1 MKFYH
6 MKQLCTLFCALLF
19 SNVLLAQVDVGAT
32 SILNPTTPVC
42 GNSNQPIDVVIFN
55 YSPSTINFAINNVT
69 VNVSITGAS
78 IQTFNSP
85 VISSGSLASGAS
97 MVVNVTPS
105 CNLSAIGTHTF
116 NATTVNFSDVNPVNN
131 AMAPTD
137 VIVTAQPTPANAGS
151 DQAFC
156 APNGNLSGNTPL
168 VGIGTWTL
176 ISGSGVVTSPNSPN
190 STITGLGVGLNTFRW
205 TISNAPCPDSFD
217 DVVITGEASPTV
229 VLTSAPGTNAQ
240 ILCVNNAVTPIT
252 YTIGGSASGAF
263 ASGLPSGVNGV
274 YSAGTFTI
282 SGTPSI
288 PGVYNY
294 TVTTTGGLCAPV
306 VQPGSIT
313 VDPDATISL
322 TSAAGTDAQ
331 TICIN
336 NAITPITYTIGGG
349 GSGATASGLPAGVSG
364 TYLAGNFTISGTPTV
379 AGTFNYT
386 VTTTG
391 LCSQQVA
398 AGSITVTPDAL
409 ITLSSGTLNQT
420 ICQNTPLGTLLFAI
434 SGGGTGATVS
444 GLPAGITGTFAAGV
458 FTISGSPTVTGT
470 FNYTVTTTGPCL
482 QSSINGTIIVNP
494 DATIVLTS
502 GVGTDVQTL
511 CVNNPITTITYS
523 VGGGGTGATVSGLP
537 AGLSGLYAAGT
548 VTISG
553 TPTVSGTFNYTVTTT
568 GTCNQVTASGS
579 ITVQADA
586 TLTLMTGNQNQ
597 VLCENT
603 FISTI
608 VYNVGGGVTGA
619 TVSGLPSGVTGT
631 FSAGTVTISGP
642 ALLSG
647 VYNFTVTTTGSCVQ
661 TSANGTL
668 TVNPDATLNLSSAP
682 ATTNQTVCINTAIT
696 TISYTVG
703 GGGTSA
709 TFSGLP
715 AGVSGAYAAGTVSI
729 NGSPT
734 IAGTYN
740 YMVATVGTC
749 LQDTTYGTITVTP
762 DATISLNSA
771 IGTDAQNVCE
781 NTPIINIDYL
791 IGGGG
796 TGVTF
801 SGLPAGASGSFSGGI
816 ATISGTPTIAGVY
829 PYTVTTTGSCVQT
842 SASGSITVTIGS
854 SALLT
859 SGVGT
864 DSQSVCVQTPI
875 YDITYSIGGS
885 ASGATV
891 TGLPSGVTSSFS
903 AGVLTISG
911 SPDSVGVYNYTVTT
925 SGGSCP
931 SVSVGGSIQSTIQT
945 IVMTSA
951 AFTND
956 QVLCE
961 NIAITPITYNLG
973 GSATGAIASG
983 LPAGVTGN
991 FSGGI
996 FTISGLPT
1004 ETGTFFY
1011 TVSSTGF
1018 CTDASLIG
1026 SIQIN
1031 PVILGNT
1038 AGTSTSICE
1047 NSVGMLTGGT
1057 LAGGNGVYTYL
1068 WEESTTSGSAFS
1080 PAFEYHTLSDY
1091 EVYATAFSQNQMY
1104 YRRVVTSGGCAD
1116 TSSEVVIMLDSLP
1129 IANLNGMS
1137 TICAGDSLLVTGA
1150 GFTNGTY
1157 NWCHDGA
1164 GNLFGTAGLTP
1175 MYQSSLSD
1183 EGNTVTLKMVVTS
1196 NNTCA
1201 PIADTAQFVITITP
1215 LPVAIAGGS
1224 STICPSGDAVTVMS
1238 AQAANGTIDWSHNG
1252 NGILLDSN
1260 SLFPTY
1266 TATAADAGDTVLLQ
1280 MVVSNPIACQT
1291 PQADTAWY
1299 NIIVNAIGNTFLEAG
1314 NSTTIGIGNSVDLSA
1329 TGPAIIDWNWFPTTG
1344 LSDPNVPDPTAAPVV
1359 TTTYLLTGTDVN
1371 GCMAVDSLT
1380 ITVEADMNLMIANTV
1395 TPNDDNKNDTWIVD
1409 NIEFYPNTEVSIMNR
1424 EGEIVYESDSY
1435 DNSWGGTYKGKLL
1448 PDATYYYVLK
1458 FADSDKVY
1466 KGAVTI
1472 LHH

>member
-1 MKFYH
+1 

-19 SNVLLAQVDVGAT
+19 CNALLAQVDVGAT
-32 SILNPTTPVC
+32 SIINPTTPVC

-55 YSPSTINFAINNVT
+55 YSGTTINFAINNVT

-105 CNLSAIGTHTF
+105 CNLSAVGTHTF
-116 NATTVNFSDVNPVNN
+116 NATTVNFSDVNAMNN

-151 DQAFC
+151 DQSFC
-156 APNGNLSGNTPL
+156 VPNGNLSGNTPL

-190 STITGLGVGLNTFRW
+190 STITGLGVGANTFRW
-205 TISNAPCPDSFD
+205 TISNSPCPDSFD
-217 DVVITGEASPTV
+217 DVMIIGEATPTI

-240 ILCVNNAVTPIT
+240 TLCVNNPVTPIT
-252 YTIGGSASGAF
+252 YTIGGSATGAF
-263 ASGLPSGVNGV
+263 ASGLPVGVNGV
-274 YSAGTFTI
+274 YSAGAFTI
-282 SGTPSI
+282 SGTPTI
-288 PGVYNY
+288 PGTYNY
-294 TVTTTGGLCAPV
+294 TITTTGGLCAPV

-313 VDPDATISL
+313 VDPDATIAL
-322 TSAAGTDAQ
+322 TSAAGTDGQ

-336 NAITPITYTIGGG
+336 NSITPITYTIGGG

-379 AGTFNYT
+379 AGSFNYT

-398 AGSITVTPDAL
+398 SGSITVTPDAV

-420 ICQNTPLGTLLFAI
+420 ICQNTPLGTVLFAI

-458 FTISGSPTVTGT
+458 FTISGSPTVAGT
-470 FNYTVTTTGPCL
+470 FNYAVTTTGPCL
-482 QSSINGTIIVNP
+482 QSSINGTIVVDP
-494 DATIVLTS
+494 DATIALTS
-502 GVGTDVQTL
+502 AVGTDAQTI
-511 CVNNPITTITYS
+511 CINNPITAITYS

-537 AGLSGLYAAGT
+537 AGISGIYAAGT

-553 TPTVSGTFNYTVTTT
+553 TPTVAGTFNYSVTTT
-568 GTCNQVTASGS
+568 GTCNQVIASGS
-579 ITVQADA
+579 IIVQQDA
-586 TLTLMTGNQNQ
+586 TLTLMSGNQNQ
-597 VLCENT
+597 TICENN
-603 FISTI
+603 FISSI
-608 VYNVGGGVTGA
+608 VYNVGGGATGA
-619 TVSGLPSGVTGT
+619 SASGLPSGVTGT
-631 FSAGTVTISGP
+631 YSAGVFTISGP

-647 VYNFTVTTTGSCVQ
+647 VYNFTVTTTGACVQ

-668 TVNPDATLNLSSAP
+668 TVDPDATLNLSSAP
-682 ATTNQTVCINTAIT
+682 ATTAQTVCVNNAVT
-696 TISYTVG
+696 TISYSVG

-709 TFSGLP
+709 TISGLP
-715 AGVSGAYAAGTVSI
+715 AGVSGTYAVGTVTI
-729 NGSPT
+729 NGTPT
-734 IAGTYN
+734 VAGTYN

-749 LQDTTYGTITVTP
+749 LQDTAYGTITVTP
-762 DATISLNSA
+762 DATIVLSSA

-781 NTPIINIDYL
+781 NTAITNIDYL
-791 IGGGG
+791 INGGGSG
-796 TGVTF
+796 ATF
-801 SGLPAGASGSFSGGI
+801 SGLPAGVSGLFSGGI
-816 ATISGTPTIAGVY
+816 ATLSGTPSMAGIY
-829 PYTVTTTGSCVQT
+829 PYTINTTGSCVQT
-842 SASGSITVTIGS
+842 MASGSITVTVGS

-875 YDITYSIGGS
+875 YDITYTIGGS

-891 TGLPSGVTSSFS
+891 TGLPSGVTSTFS

-931 SVSVGGSIQSTIQT
+931 SVSVVGSIQSTIQT

-951 AFTND
+951 PFTND
-956 QVLCE
+956 QILCE
-961 NIAITPITYNLG
+961 NTAITPITYNLG
-973 GSATGAIASG
+973 GSATGAIATG
-983 LPAGVTGN
+983 LPAGVTGS

-996 FTISGLPT
+996 FTLSGLPT

-1011 TVSSTGF
+1011 TVTSTGF
-1018 CTDASLIG
+1018 CTDATLIG

-1031 PVILGNT
+1031 PLIVGNS
-1038 AGTSTSICE
+1038 AGTNTTICE
-1047 NSVGMLTGGT
+1047 NGSGMLVGGALT
-1057 LAGGNGVYTYL
+1057 GGNGVYTYS
-1068 WEESTTSGSAFS
+1068 WEESTTSGSLFS
-1080 PAFEYHTLSDY
+1080 AAYEYNTLPDY
-1091 EVYATAFSQNQMY
+1091 EAEADVFTQNHMY
-1104 YRRVVTSGGCAD
+1104 YRRIVTSGGCVD
-1116 TSSEVVIMLDSLP
+1116 TSSEVVVALDSLP
-1129 IANLNGMS
+1129 IANFSGAT
-1137 TICAGDSLLVTGA
+1137 TICAGDVLPITGA
-1150 GFTNGTY
+1150 NSTNGIFS
-1157 NWCHDGA
+1157 WCHNGA
-1164 GNLFGTAGLTP
+1164 GVLSNAGSLTP
-1175 MYQSSLSD
+1175 VYTSSVAD
-1183 EGNTVTLKMVVTS
+1183 EGSMVTIKLIVNS

-1201 PIADTAQFVITITP
+1201 PYSDSALMNITITP
-1215 LPVAIAGGS
+1215 LPVAISSGS
-1224 STICPSGDAVTVMS
+1224 STICPSGSAVTVMS
-1238 AQAANGTIDWSHNG
+1238 AQAANGNIDWTHNG
-1252 NGILLDSN
+1252 NGVLLDSN
-1260 SLFPTY
+1260 TIFPTY
-1266 TATAADAGDTVLLQ
+1266 TASVADAGDTVLLQ
-1280 MVVSNPIACQT
+1280 LVVSNPFACQT

-1299 NIIVNAIGNTFLEAG
+1299 SIIVNAIGNTFVEAG
-1314 NSTTIGIGNSVDLSA
+1314 TSETISIGNSVDLLA
-1329 TGPAIIDWNWFPTTG
+1329 TGPAIIDWNWFPATG
-1344 LSDPNVPDPTAAPVV
+1344 LSDPAIPNPVANPVV

-1371 GCMAVDSLT
+1371 GCMAIDSLV
-1380 ITVEADMNLMIANTV
+1380 ITVESDMNLMIANTV
-1395 TPNDDNKNDTWIVD
+1395 TPNDDHKNDTWIVD
-1409 NIEFYPNTEVSIMNR
+1409 NIEFYPNTEVTVINR